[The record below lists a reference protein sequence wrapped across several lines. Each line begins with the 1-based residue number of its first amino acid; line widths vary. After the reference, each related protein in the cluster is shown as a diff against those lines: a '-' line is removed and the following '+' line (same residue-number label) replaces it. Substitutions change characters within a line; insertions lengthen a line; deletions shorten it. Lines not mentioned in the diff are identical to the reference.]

1 MANKHDDD
9 GREDGSA
16 KRGFSVNEA
25 RHWSSLGRSTLYAA
39 MGDGRLPFTKVGRRT
54 VILRD
59 DLLRLLKGE
68 VGRAEKGAP

>member
-1 MANKHDDD
+1 MADKDDD
-9 GREDGSA
+9 GGREDGNA

-39 MGDGRLPFTKVGRRT
+39 MHDGRLPFTKVGRRT

-59 DLLRLLKGE
+59 DLLRFLKG
-68 VGRAEKGAP
+68 K